1 MDFEIRL
8 DDDVLAAIREEDIR
22 NMESG
27 QNIEGGNEGHISS
40 SNLNNFMNP
49 SALAP
54 VATLPYAPAQH
65 QYENHAHSTYTN
77 VYNMAPPPQPHDN
90 NTQGLSS
97 YSIGGDENVNPYH
110 PSNDPSQGLSQHPY
124 DNPSTT
130 TYNNTHTQP
139 QPHPYPP
146 SIPIQ
151 TSPNTALPHPS
162 TLSIFPQSTLSL
174 SFPPG
179 MAPPPVSIRHK
190 PHHKELAKLDT
201 EYAKYEE
208 VIQDED
214 RMVGKGRRD
223 AREGEEELR
232 VWAAREK
239 LDEHLKARMGF
250 VALANDRLQAAV
262 GERNSW
268 AFELPEVLLHR
279 TPATF
284 GSRLNVP
291 NRRNPP
297 ILGNANLTP
306 SSAAKHLSNGRRKDS
321 GVALGRISQTP
332 LSPLVISGQVDEVT
346 GKGLREWLLSRGKES
361 GTQKKRECRN
371 IAFHDFTPDAHTG
384 NHSNVLL
391 ACYSGGGLHERVDA
405 YEIDLP
411 TTVTDPATGQ
421 TGAAVQS
428 WLWFLISRPVLTLSP
443 SSYNSGLQLPPNFK
457 KFPIPTS
464 WVVFACPASH
474 VTAYPAARDD
484 SVPYPPPRNPFS
496 IPLSAPL
503 GIFRARGTERESKT
517 VYKRQDYDFSQQ
529 GVPIFEFSS
538 AELFPVPSRKRIEFL
553 SVDGLRGWDPRDL
566 CTAYNEQE
574 WKRKVAE
581 WEQSVLNL
589 SKQELKMDEQ
599 VGRLREKEI
608 PSTCRGVWWEQFY
621 DGLYQDETKW
631 RRIREAMA
639 RGKCRVV
646 VRWAELA
653 EVKPAEEG
661 LGLGAGFG
669 DEVDDALAGI
679 GLGVRLNGGSLGCS
693 SSGGSGR
700 KIKERL
706 GRRKMGAKSSR
717 GELRRRSGLGLGT
730 TSQESLRSAGADGM
744 AGLSTNGHLIGV
756 GRDIE
761 RGSAF
766 GGGGDST
773 PPVSAPYPYY
783 SSMDVEPDVAE
794 DVKPNL

>member
-1 MDFEIRL
+1 MDFEIRV

-27 QNIEGGNEGHISS
+27 QNIERGNEGHISS
-40 SNLNNFMNP
+40 PSLNNFMNP

-54 VATLPYAPAQH
+54 VATLPYAPTQL
-65 QYENHAHSTYTN
+65 QYDNHAHSTYTN
-77 VYNMAPPPQPHDN
+77 VYNVGPPPQAHDN
-90 NTQGLSS
+90 NTQALSS
-97 YSIGGDENVNPYH
+97 NSIGGDENANSYH
-110 PSNDPSQGLSQHPY
+110 PSNNPSQGLSQHPY

-130 TYNNTHTQP
+130 T
-139 QPHPYPP
+139 
-146 SIPIQ
+146 
-151 TSPNTALPHPS
+151 
-162 TLSIFPQSTLSL
+162 
-174 SFPPG
+174 
-179 MAPPPVSIRHK
+179 IRDK

-214 RMVGKGRRD
+214 RMAGKGRRD

-284 GSRLNVP
+284 GSHLNAP
-291 NRRNPP
+291 NHRNPP

-306 SSAAKHLSNGRRKDS
+306 SSAAKHRSNGRRKDS
-321 GVALGRISQTP
+321 GVALGRVPPTP

-391 ACYSGGGLHERVDA
+391 ACYSGGGINERVDA

-421 TGAAVQS
+421 TGAAVQT

-443 SSYNSGLQLPPNFK
+443 SSDSSGLQLPPNFK
-457 KFPIPTS
+457 KFPVPTS

-474 VTAYPAARDD
+474 VTVYPDARDD
-484 SVPYPPPRNPFS
+484 SVPYPPPTNPFTVPS
-496 IPLSAPL
+496 SAPL
-503 GIFRARGTERESKT
+503 GIFRARRAERESKT

-553 SVDGLRGWDPRDL
+553 SVDGLRGWDPRDK

-589 SKQELKMDEQ
+589 SKQELKMDEE

-621 DGLYQDETKW
+621 EGLYRDETKW

-646 VRWAELA
+646 VRWAELE
-653 EVKPAEEG
+653 EVKPAEGG

-669 DEVDDALAGI
+669 DEVDDAMGGI

-693 SSGGSGR
+693 SGSSSSGR

-706 GRRKMGAKSSR
+706 VRRKMGAKGSR

-730 TSQESLRSAGADGM
+730 TSHESLRSAGADGM
-744 AGLSTNGHLIGV
+744 AGLGTNGHLIGV

-766 GGGGDST
+766 DGGEDST
-773 PPVSAPYPYY
+773 PPVSASYPYY
-783 SSMDVEPDVAE
+783 SSSMDMGPDVAE